1 MFGLIIAVI
10 SGISMTLQGIF
21 NTRLNEKIGI
31 WETTTLIQGI
41 AFACSFLIAFLFGEG
56 SYSNLK
62 NANKFYLVSGALGV
76 IITFTVIK
84 SVSLMG
90 PAVGI
95 GIILISQ
102 LLSAALIN
110 AFGLFGSEKINFSFN
125 NFIGIF
131 LMIIGIIIFQW
142 KK

>member
-1 MFGLIIAVI
+1 MFGIITAII

-41 AFACSFLIAFLFGEG
+41 AFACSFLIAFFFGSG
-56 SYSNLK
+56 NYHNIK
-62 NANKFYLVSGALGV
+62 DTNKIYLISGALGV
-76 IITFTVIK
+76 VITFTVIK
-84 SVSLMG
+84 SISLMG
-90 PAVGI
+90 AAMGI
-95 GIILISQ
+95 GIILTAQ

-110 AFGLFGSEKINFSFN
+110 AFGLFGSEKITFSFN
-125 NFIGIF
+125 NFIGIS